1 MNKHQVERLLEY
13 LGNIKPCDV
22 KGVIDKYDLDLDY
35 LEVFDLLSN
44 LYDALYENC

>member
-13 LGNIKPCDV
+13 LENIRPSDV
-22 KGVIDKYDLDLDY
+22 KEVIDKYDLNLDY
-35 LEVFDLLSN
+35 LEVFDLLAN

>member
-22 KGVIDKYDLDLDY
+22 KWVIDKYDLDLDY

>member
-1 MNKHQVERLLEY
+1 MNKIQTEIILEY
-13 LGNIKPCDV
+13 LGNIRPSDV
-22 KGVIDKYDLDLDY
+22 KEVIDKHELELDY